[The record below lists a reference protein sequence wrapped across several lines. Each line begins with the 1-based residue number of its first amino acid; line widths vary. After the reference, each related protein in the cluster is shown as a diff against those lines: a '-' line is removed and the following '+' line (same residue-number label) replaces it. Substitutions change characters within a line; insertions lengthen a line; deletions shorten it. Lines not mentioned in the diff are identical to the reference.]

1 MRREIYSE
9 LLLWKNNPN
18 RKPLI
23 ITGAR
28 QVGKTWIMR
37 EFGKNEYDDVVYI
50 NCDNESRMEKLLSDD
65 YNIDRILLGLQ
76 AISGV
81 NIKEGKTL
89 IVFDEIQQISRGLHL
104 LKYFCEEAPNYHIMV
119 AGSLL
124 GITLNQ
130 GTSFPVGK
138 VDMIDMHP
146 MNFNEFLDA
155 VGQEQLRKILDS
167 QDWQL
172 IESLSS
178 KYIEYLRQYYYVGGM
193 PEAVDSYCKYKDL
206 AQVRHI
212 QNNILKAYRND
223 ISKHATK
230 TESVKIGQVLDS
242 LPSQLAKENK
252 KFIYGVIKNGA
263 RASEYELAIQWLID
277 AGIIH
282 KVNRIKEAKMP
293 IKFYEDISAFKLF
306 LLDLGLFACM
316 CDVPAAEML
325 IGDNVFV
332 EYKGAFAEQYV
343 LQQLVCQNMKP
354 YYWSSDR
361 TPSEIDFVIQADNKI
376 IPIEVKAE
384 VNVRARS
391 LRQFINDNPG
401 LKACRFSMLG
411 YADQDWM
418 VNVPLYS
425 VSSLSSLNLD
435 KTIS

>member
-1 MRREIYSE
+1 MRREIYSK
-9 LLLWKNNPN
+9 LLSWKNDSN

-50 NCDNESRMEKLLSDD
+50 NCDNESRIEKLLSDD

-81 NIKEGKTL
+81 NIKKEKTL
-89 IVFDEIQQISRGLHL
+89 IIFDEIQQISRGLHL
-104 LKYFCEEAPNYHIMV
+104 LKYFCEDAPAYHVMV

-155 VGQEQLRKILDS
+155 IGQEHLRKILDTR
-167 QDWQL
+167 DWQL
-172 IESLSS
+172 IDSLSS
-178 KYIEYLRQYYYVGGM
+178 MFIEYLRQYYYVGGM

-206 AQVRHI
+206 AQVRSI
-212 QNNILKAYRND
+212 QSNILKAYRND
-223 ISKHATK
+223 ISKHTTK
-230 TESVKIGQVLDS
+230 AESVKIGQVLDS

-252 KFIYGVIKNGA
+252 KFIYGVVKNGA

-277 AGIIH
+277 AGIVH
-282 KVNRIKEAKMP
+282 KVNRIKEPKMP

-325 IGDNVFV
+325 IGNNVFV

-343 LQQLVCQNMKP
+343 LQQLVCQNLKP

-361 TPSEIDFVIQADNKI
+361 TPSEIDFVIQTDGKI

-391 LRQFINDNPG
+391 LRQFINDNPE
-401 LKACRFSMLG
+401 LKAYRFSMLG

-418 VNVPLYS
+418 INVPLYS
-425 VSSLSSLNLD
+425 ISSLSSLN
-435 KTIS
+435 